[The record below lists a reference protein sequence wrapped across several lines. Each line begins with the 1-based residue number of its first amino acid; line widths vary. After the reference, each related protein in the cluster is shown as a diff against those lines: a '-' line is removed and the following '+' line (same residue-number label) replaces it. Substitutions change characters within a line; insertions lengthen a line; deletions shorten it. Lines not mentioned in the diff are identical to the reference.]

1 MACMKE
7 DLSESDVKIEFDF
20 KVRELSYVFWK
31 KIDAELIT
39 KRQYQTVE
47 TEITFEQAVLQFG
60 MSLHKISK
68 EYDLLKIVSNPQD
81 DIISVSLLP

>member
-7 DLSESDVKIEFDF
+7 DLSESNVKIEFDF

-39 KRQYQTVE
+39 KRQYQPYH
-47 TEITFEQAVLQFG
+47 IA
-60 MSLHKISK
+60 I
-68 EYDLLKIVSNPQD
+68 LLIWNES
-81 DIISVSLLP
+81 S